1 MLQTK
6 LVLLLILYVI
16 RLGIYFYS
24 VYDKDAAVVLE
35 MGTQMSSARRGIA
48 TEQMIRVA
56 KDEDID
62 LNFLVQRVANGSI
75 IIPKNNSRKQEVKV
89 VGIGHGLKTKVNVN
103 IGTSTLYQNL
113 DEEISKAKVAVKYG
127 ADTIMDLSD
136 GGDIDLIREKLLEV
150 APITFGTVPVYQAY
164 AYGVKKFK
172 NPLNITDDDFLN
184 AFEKNVKDGV
194 DYTTIHSGITN
205 ELARRVLEVRRH
217 AGIVSKGGTI
227 TAAWMLKYD
236 KENPY
241 NEHFEYMCEI
251 ARNYDVTFSLGD
263 ALRPGSI
270 LDSHD
275 ELQVSEMIN
284 VSRLAKKAHEKDV
297 QVMIE
302 GPGHVPLN
310 EVAPNVRLAK
320 ALIGDVPY
328 YVLGPLVTD
337 IGAGYDHIASAI
349 GAAVSAA
356 EGVDLLCYLTPA
368 EHLAL
373 PTAEEVKEGLIAYRI
388 AAHAGDLVKI
398 REKAIKWDR
407 EITEARRTLNWEK
420 QIALAINPEEAERI
434 HTRRE
439 GQLGGN
445 NVPCTMC
452 GAACVYIML
461 PQQRKEKD
469 DRMMIKNKKD
479 ELQPNSL

>member
-1 MLQTK
+1 M
-6 LVLLLILYVI
+6 VYFLYPEIEVMDGKE
-16 RLGIYFYS
+16 R
-24 VYDKDAAVVLE
+24 
-35 MGTQMSSARRGIA
+35 MGTQMSNARRGVPTA
-48 TEQMIRVA
+48 EMEQVA
-56 KDEDID
+56 KDEDVSIET
-62 LNFLVQRVANGSI
+62 LLHGIAAGSI
-75 IIPKNNSRKQEVKV
+75 IIPKNTVRKQQIKT
-89 VGIGHGLKTKVNVN
+89 VGIGQGLKTKVNVN

-113 DEEISKAKVAVKYG
+113 EEEISKARVAVKYG

-136 GGDIDLIREKLLEV
+136 GGDLNLIREKLLES

-164 AYGVKKFK
+164 AHGVEKYKD
-172 NPLNITDDDFLN
+172 PLNITSDDFLN
-184 AFEKNVKDGV
+184 AFEKNIKDGV
-194 DYTTIHSGITN
+194 DYTTIHSGITK
-205 ELARRVLEVRRH
+205 ELAKRIFDVQRH
-217 AGIVSKGGTI
+217 GGIVSKGGTI

-241 NEHFEYMCEI
+241 NEYFDNMCEI
-251 ARNYDVTFSLGD
+251 ARKYDVTFSLGD

-284 VSRLAKKAHEKDV
+284 VGRLAKRAKEKDV

-310 EVAPNVRLAK
+310 EVAANVRLAK
-320 ALIGDVPY
+320 SLIGNVPY

-337 IGAGYDHIASAI
+337 IAAGYDHIASAI

-368 EHLAL
+368 EHLGL

-407 EITEARRTLNWEK
+407 EITEARRTLNWDK
-420 QIALAINPEEAERI
+420 QISLAINPEEAERI
-434 HTRRE
+434 RNRRQ
-439 GQLGGN
+439 GQIHSN
-445 NVPCTMC
+445 TAPCTMC
-452 GAACVYIML
+452 GGACVYIML
-461 PQQRKEKD
+461 PQQR
-469 DRMMIKNKKD
+469 MYKKD
-479 ELQPNSL
+479 IDEGIGEPERTSTITS

>member
-1 MLQTK
+1 
-6 LVLLLILYVI
+6 
-16 RLGIYFYS
+16 
-24 VYDKDAAVVLE
+24 

-48 TEQMIRVA
+48 TDEMKQVA
-56 KDEDID
+56 RDEDVTLD
-62 LNFLVQRVANGSI
+62 TLVQGMARGSI
-75 IIPKNNSRKQEVKV
+75 IIPKNIERKQEIKV
-89 VGIGHGLKTKVNVN
+89 VGIGQNLKTKVNVN
-103 IGTSTLYQNL
+103 IGTSTLYQSL
-113 DEEISKAKVAVKYG
+113 EEEISKARVAVRYG

-136 GGDIDLIREKLLEV
+136 GGDLNLIREKLLEA

-164 AYGVKKFK
+164 AHGVEKFK
-172 NPLNITDDDFLN
+172 NPLNITSDDFLN
-184 AFEKNVKDGV
+184 AFEKNVRDGV
-194 DYTTIHSGITN
+194 DYTTIHSGITK
-205 ELARRVLEVRRH
+205 ELAHRIMDVQRH
-217 AGIVSKGGTI
+217 GGIVSKGGTI

-241 NEHFEYMCEI
+241 CEYFDYMCEI
-251 ARNYDVTFSLGD
+251 ARKYDVTFSLGD

-275 ELQVSEMIN
+275 ELQISEMIN
-284 VSRLAKKAHEKDV
+284 VSRLAKKALEKDV

-310 EVAPNVRLAK
+310 EVAANVRLAK
-320 ALIGDVPY
+320 SLIGKVPY

-337 IGAGYDHIASAI
+337 VAAGYDHIASAI

-368 EHLAL
+368 EHLGL

-407 EITEARRTLNWEK
+407 DITEARRTLNWEK

-434 HTRRE
+434 RNRRK
-439 GQLGGN
+439 GQIHSN
-445 NVPCTMC
+445 STPCTMC
-452 GAACVYIML
+452 GGACVYIML
-461 PQQRKEKD
+461 PQQRMYRRDLDEKVEVP
-469 DRMMIKNKKD
+469 KD
-479 ELQPNSL
+479 TPAVPSQESKSAK

>member
-1 MLQTK
+1 
-6 LVLLLILYVI
+6 
-16 RLGIYFYS
+16 
-24 VYDKDAAVVLE
+24 
-35 MGTQMSSARRGIA
+35 MGTQMSSAIRGIA
-48 TEQMIRVA
+48 TDEMRLVA
-56 KDEDID
+56 KDEDISLD
-62 LNFLVQRVANGSI
+62 TLVHGIAKGSI
-75 IIPKNNSRKQEVKV
+75 IIPRNTARKQQIKV
-89 VGIGHGLKTKVNVN
+89 VGIGQGLKTKVNVN

-113 DEEISKAKVAVKYG
+113 EEEVSKARVAVRYG

-136 GGDIDLIREKLLEV
+136 GGDLNLIREKLLEV

-164 AYGVKKFK
+164 AQGVEKFK
-172 NPLNITDDDFLN
+172 DPLNITSDDFLN

-194 DYTTIHSGITN
+194 DYTTIHSGITK
-205 ELARRVLEVRRH
+205 ELAQRVFDVQRH
-217 AGIVSKGGTI
+217 GGIVSKGGTI

-241 NEHFEYMCEI
+241 NEYFDYMCEI
-251 ARNYDVTFSLGD
+251 ARKYDVTFSLGD

-284 VSRLAKKAHEKDV
+284 VSRLAKKARGKEV

-310 EVAPNVRLAK
+310 EVAANVRLAK
-320 ALIGDVPY
+320 SLIGNVPY

-337 IGAGYDHIASAI
+337 VAAGYDHIASAI

-368 EHLAL
+368 EHLGL

-407 EITEARRTLNWEK
+407 DITEARRTLNWDK
-420 QIALAINPEEAERI
+420 QISLAINPEEAERI
-434 HTRRE
+434 RNRRQ
-439 GQLGGN
+439 GQIHSN
-445 NVPCTMC
+445 SAPCTMC
-452 GAACVYIML
+452 GGACVYIML
-461 PQQRKEKD
+461 PQQRMYKKNTDGGIEEESEKT
-469 DRMMIKNKKD
+469 
-479 ELQPNSL
+479 STTTT

>member
-1 MLQTK
+1 
-6 LVLLLILYVI
+6 
-16 RLGIYFYS
+16 
-24 VYDKDAAVVLE
+24 
-35 MGTQMSSARRGIA
+35 MGTQMSSAIRGIA
-48 TEQMIRVA
+48 TDEMRQVA
-56 KDEDID
+56 KDEDISLD
-62 LNFLVQRVANGSI
+62 TLVQGVARGSI
-75 IIPKNNSRKQEVKV
+75 IIPRNTARKQQIKV
-89 VGIGHGLKTKVNVN
+89 VGIGQGLKTKVNVN

-113 DEEISKAKVAVKYG
+113 EEEVSKARVAVRYG

-136 GGDIDLIREKLLEV
+136 GGDLNLIREKLLEA

-164 AYGVKKFK
+164 AHGVEKFK
-172 NPLNITDDDFLN
+172 NPLNITSDDFLN

-194 DYTTIHSGITN
+194 DYTTIHSGITK
-205 ELARRVLEVRRH
+205 ELAQRIFDVQRH
-217 AGIVSKGGTI
+217 GGIVSKGGTI

-241 NEHFEYMCEI
+241 NEYFDYMCEI
-251 ARNYDVTFSLGD
+251 ARKYDVTFSLGD

-284 VSRLAKKAHEKDV
+284 VSRLAKKAREKEV

-310 EVAPNVRLAK
+310 EVAANVRLAK
-320 ALIGDVPY
+320 SLIGNVPY

-337 IGAGYDHIASAI
+337 VAAGYDHIASAI

-368 EHLAL
+368 EHLGL

-407 EITEARRTLNWEK
+407 DITEARRTLNWDK
-420 QIALAINPEEAERI
+420 QISLAINPEEAERI
-434 HTRRE
+434 RNRRQ
-439 GQLGGN
+439 GQIHSN
-445 NVPCTMC
+445 SAPCTMC
-452 GAACVYIML
+452 GGACVYIML
-461 PQQRKEKD
+461 PQQRMYKKNTDGGIEEESEKTSTTATYP
-469 DRMMIKNKKD
+469 KNTI
-479 ELQPNSL
+479 Q

>member
-1 MLQTK
+1 
-6 LVLLLILYVI
+6 
-16 RLGIYFYS
+16 
-24 VYDKDAAVVLE
+24 
-35 MGTQMSSARRGIA
+35 MGTQMSSAIRGIA
-48 TEQMIRVA
+48 TDEMRQVA
-56 KDEDID
+56 KDEDISLD
-62 LNFLVQRVANGSI
+62 TLVQGIARGSI
-75 IIPKNNSRKQEVKV
+75 IIPRNNARKQQIKV
-89 VGIGHGLKTKVNVN
+89 VGIGQGLKTKVNVN

-113 DEEISKAKVAVKYG
+113 EEEVSKARVAVRYG

-136 GGDIDLIREKLLEV
+136 GGDLNLIREKLLEA

-164 AYGVKKFK
+164 AHGVEKFK
-172 NPLNITDDDFLN
+172 NPLNITPDDFLN

-194 DYTTIHSGITN
+194 DYTTIHSGITK
-205 ELARRVLEVRRH
+205 ELAQRVFDVQRYG
-217 AGIVSKGGTI
+217 GIVSKGGTI

-241 NEHFEYMCEI
+241 NEYFDYMCEI
-251 ARNYDVTFSLGD
+251 ARKYDVTFSLGD

-284 VSRLAKKAHEKDV
+284 VSRLAKKAREKEV

-310 EVAPNVRLAK
+310 EVAANVRLAK
-320 ALIGDVPY
+320 SLIGNVPY

-337 IGAGYDHIASAI
+337 IAAGYDHIASAI

-368 EHLAL
+368 EHLGL

-407 EITEARRTLNWEK
+407 DITEARRTLNWDK
-420 QIALAINPEEAERI
+420 QISLAINPEEAERI
-434 HTRRE
+434 RNRRQ
-439 GQLGGN
+439 GQIHSN
-445 NVPCTMC
+445 SAPCTMC
-452 GAACVYIML
+452 GGACVYIML
-461 PQQRKEKD
+461 PQQRMYKKNIDGGIIIEEPEKT
-469 DRMMIKNKKD
+469 
-479 ELQPNSL
+479 STTAS

>member
-1 MLQTK
+1 
-6 LVLLLILYVI
+6 
-16 RLGIYFYS
+16 
-24 VYDKDAAVVLE
+24 

-48 TEQMIRVA
+48 TAEMMQVA
-56 KDEDID
+56 KDEDVGLDTLLHGIA
-62 LNFLVQRVANGSI
+62 RGSI
-75 IIPKNNSRKQEVKV
+75 IIPKNTVRKQQIKT

-113 DEEISKAKVAVKYG
+113 EEEISKARVAVKYG

-136 GGDIDLIREKLLEV
+136 GGDLNLIREKLLES

-164 AYGVKKFK
+164 AHGVEKYKD
-172 NPLNITDDDFLN
+172 PLNITSDDFLN

-194 DYTTIHSGITN
+194 DYTTIHSGITK
-205 ELARRVLEVRRH
+205 ELAKRIFDVQRH
-217 AGIVSKGGTI
+217 GGIVSKGGTI

-241 NEHFEYMCEI
+241 NEYFDNMCEI
-251 ARNYDVTFSLGD
+251 ARKYDVTFSLGD

-284 VSRLAKKAHEKDV
+284 VGRLAKKAKEKDV

-310 EVAPNVRLAK
+310 EVAANVRLAK
-320 ALIGDVPY
+320 SLIGNVPY

-337 IGAGYDHIASAI
+337 IAAGYDHIASAI

-368 EHLAL
+368 EHLGL

-407 EITEARRTLNWEK
+407 DITEARRTLNWDK
-420 QIALAINPEEAERI
+420 QISLAINPEEAERI
-434 HTRRE
+434 RNRRQ
-439 GQLGGN
+439 GQIHSN
-445 NVPCTMC
+445 TAPCTMC
-452 GAACVYIML
+452 GGACVYIML
-461 PQQRKEKD
+461 PQQR
-469 DRMMIKNKKD
+469 MYKKD
-479 ELQPNSL
+479 IDEGIGEPERTSTITS

>member
-1 MLQTK
+1 M
-6 LVLLLILYVI
+6 
-16 RLGIYFYS
+16 S
-24 VYDKDAAVVLE
+24 SSSS
-35 MGTQMSSARRGIA
+35 GTQMSSARRGIA
-48 TEQMIRVA
+48 TEEMIQVA

-62 LNFLVQRVANGSI
+62 LNFLIQKVKNGSI
-75 IIPKNNSRKQEVKV
+75 IIPNNNARKQKKIRV

-113 DEEISKAKVAVKYG
+113 DEEISKAKVAVKHG
-127 ADTIMDLSD
+127 GDTIMDLSD
-136 GGDIDLIREKLLEV
+136 GGNLDLIREKLLEA

-164 AYGVKKFK
+164 AYGVEKYK
-172 NPLNITDDDFLN
+172 NPLNITEDDFLN
-184 AFEKNVKDGV
+184 SFEKHAKDGV
-194 DYTTIHSGITN
+194 DYTTIHSGITK
-205 ELARRVLEVRRH
+205 ELAKRVLEVKRH

-241 NEHFEYMCEI
+241 YEHFDYLCEI
-251 ARNYDVTFSLGD
+251 ARKYDVTFSLGD
-263 ALRPGSI
+263 ALRPGSV

-275 ELQVSEMIN
+275 ELQVAEMIN
-284 VSRLAKKAHEKDV
+284 VSRLAKIAHQKDI

-310 EVAPNVRLAK
+310 EVAANVRLAK
-320 ALIGDVPY
+320 SLIGDVPY

-337 IGAGYDHIASAI
+337 IAAGYDHIASAI

-398 REKAIKWDR
+398 RDKAIKWDR

-420 QIALAINPEEAERI
+420 QISLAINPEEAERI
-434 HTRRE
+434 HTRRQ
-439 GQLGGN
+439 GQHEGN

-452 GAACVYIML
+452 GSACVYIML
-461 PQQRKEKD
+461 PQQRKTIRIEEEDDNEKG
-469 DRMMIKNKKD
+469 
-479 ELQPNSL
+479 S